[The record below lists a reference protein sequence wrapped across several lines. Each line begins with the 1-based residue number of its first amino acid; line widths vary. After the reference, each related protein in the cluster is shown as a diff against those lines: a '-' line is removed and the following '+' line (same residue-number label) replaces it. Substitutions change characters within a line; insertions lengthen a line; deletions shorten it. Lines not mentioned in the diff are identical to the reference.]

1 MSTKNKKIYKIL
13 NILETYNEWNDLE
26 YIFIDK
32 TLTLTPDIYD
42 NLLKNKIII
51 TEHENNLHMLDENKD
66 TYTLLDSIP
75 TVDLIIMSNNINSL
89 TNKYIKKLIDEDNT
103 IISKIL
109 SDNMYY
115 IADMKKKL
123 HIIITNNNTF
133 VFKGYGVNLRLL
145 NHTKNK
151 EYLNIN

>member
-89 TNKYIKKLIDEDNT
+89 TNNTLKSLLMKIILLFQKFYQIICIILLI
-103 IISKIL
+103 
-109 SDNMYY
+109 
-115 IADMKKKL
+115 
-123 HIIITNNNTF
+123 
-133 VFKGYGVNLRLL
+133 
-145 NHTKNK
+145 
-151 EYLNIN
+151 

>member
-51 TEHENNLHMLDENKD
+51 TEH
-66 TYTLLDSIP
+66 
-75 TVDLIIMSNNINSL
+75 DLIIMSNNINSL

-151 EYLNIN
+151 EYLSIN

>member
-1 MSTKNKKIYKIL
+1 
-13 NILETYNEWNDLE
+13 
-26 YIFIDK
+26 
-32 TLTLTPDIYD
+32 
-42 NLLKNKIII
+42 
-51 TEHENNLHMLDENKD
+51 
-66 TYTLLDSIP
+66 
-75 TVDLIIMSNNINSL
+75 
-89 TNKYIKKLIDEDNT
+89 
-103 IISKIL
+103 
-109 SDNMYY
+109 MYY

>member
-1 MSTKNKKIYKIL
+1 
-13 NILETYNEWNDLE
+13 
-26 YIFIDK
+26 
-32 TLTLTPDIYD
+32 
-42 NLLKNKIII
+42 
-51 TEHENNLHMLDENKD
+51 MLDENKD

-145 NHTKNK
+145 NHTKNN
-151 EYLNIN
+151 EYLSIN